1 MRAWL
6 FLLACGSALPGW
18 AQNIGATLGGMVVDT
33 QGLPVRAAKV
43 ILKNESTGARLD
55 AETGSTG
62 AFRFPSLG
70 AASYSL
76 EISGEGF
83 AAASVEGVRLSVGDE
98 RILRI
103 TLEPATVRE
112 SVTVTGEMISAVQ
125 TDSADQ
131 GQGFNADLM
140 NGLPMLGGGTGRNFR
155 TQVYLTPG
163 VMPSTAAHRPFSVS
177 GARNRNNN
185 YLVDSSDFN
194 EAEGGLLMGR
204 GASEQLI
211 STEAIDGMQVLTHN
225 FKAEHGRQKGSVV
238 SIVTKRGTN
247 DWHGLAFEYLRNNAL
262 DARNTFDPRTP
273 PLRGHQ
279 FGFNLGGPIARNRT
293 FFFANSEWNIRRSV
307 NASTVQTLTPAQKAS
322 AVPAVAALAAL
333 YPDPNVPGTNLFRA
347 NVGFS
352 VDQWSG
358 VFRLDHEFTA
368 AHRVFWR
375 STLLDSAN
383 KGASGASFARYRSN
397 IGPKAHLFQHAW
409 TPRSTVLNEARISYT
424 RFDLNDDF
432 IDPVQLGDPA
442 RNGLVGTVASA
453 GLSQLGHFSFMQ
465 RRTAQN
471 TYQVMDDLS
480 WFRGAHS
487 LKAGFATRR
496 IQLNNGV
503 ITPGFTGVLR
513 FLNVNDFLAG
523 RAASYTRNVGNPYA
537 GLRTREA
544 NLYVQDDWRIHP
556 RLTLN
561 LGLRYEFNAVPNE
574 VNGLIQDRY
583 RYRPDRN
590 NFAPRLGFAYR
601 ADAGGRTVVRGGYGI
616 YYNVLE
622 LSFVGL
628 ARFNPPLI
636 ASFAAANPQFPDLL
650 ANASQSIP
658 SGLVIPDPNLRQP
671 YSQHLNFA
679 AEREL
684 WNPRTTVSAS
694 YVGTMARRLAR
705 VSRPNGGDALPQN
718 QRPDASLG
726 VVNRLETSANSSYN
740 ALQMSWNTSTR
751 GLTLRTS
758 YTYSKFLD
766 EVSDFPSS
774 NQNLARDLLPLDENN
789 WRLNR
794 GPSDFD
800 MRHMFT
806 MGWMY
811 ELPWKRRHFLLGG
824 WQVQGITTLYSGRP
838 YTLYSGTDNLQ
849 GSNANR
855 ILNVPGA
862 LVRTPSMQRALNFA
876 AGFTR
881 TQLSPPARTLGNIGR
896 NTERGDSLISWSA
909 SAFKSFSLSERLKL
923 QFRAEAFNFTN
934 TVNYNL
940 PDGVLSSANFGQA
953 LTANE
958 PRQIQLALRLS
969 F

>member
-1 MRAWL
+1 MRAKHL
-6 FLLACGSALPGW
+6 LLACVFSLPVF
-18 AQNIGATLGGMVVDT
+18 AQNIGASLGGVVEDG
-33 QGLPVRAAKV
+33 QGLPVRAARV
-43 ILKNESTGARLD
+43 LLKSESTGARLM
-55 AETGSTG
+55 AETGAAG

-70 AASYSL
+70 ASVYSL
-76 EISGEGF
+76 EISLDAF
-83 AAASVEGVRLSVGDE
+83 AISKVENVRLSVGDE
-98 RILRI
+98 RMLRI
-103 TLEPATVRE
+103 ILQPEAVRQTI
-112 SVTVTGEMISAVQ
+112 TVTGEMISTVQ

-131 GQGFNADLM
+131 GQAFNADLM
-140 NGLPMLGGGTGRNFR
+140 NDLPMLGGGTGRNFR
-155 TQVYLTPG
+155 TQVYLAPG

-204 GASEQLI
+204 AASEQLI

-225 FKAEHGRQKGSVV
+225 FKAEHGRQNGSIV

-247 DWHGLAFEYLRNNAL
+247 DWHGLAFEYLRN
-262 DARNTFDPRTP
+262 DVFDSRNTFDAKTP
-273 PLRGHQ
+273 PLRGNQ
-279 FGFNLGGPIARNRT
+279 FGFNLGGPVVKNKT
-293 FFFANSEWNIRRSV
+293 FVFANNEWNIRRTVS
-307 NASTVQTLTPAQKAS
+307 ASTVQTLTPAQKAQAAPS
-322 AVPAVAALAAL
+322 VAALAAL

-347 NVGFS
+347 NVPSS

-358 VFRLDHEFTA
+358 VFRADHEFNS

-375 STLLDSAN
+375 STMLYSNN
-383 KGASGASFARYRSN
+383 KGAAGAAFSRYSSD

-409 TPRSTVLNEARISYT
+409 IPRATMLNEARLSYT
-424 RFDLNDDF
+424 RFDLNDEF

-442 RNGLVGTVASA
+442 RNGMVGTVTAA

-465 RRTAQN
+465 RITAQN
-471 TYQVMDDLS
+471 TFQAIDDFS
-480 WFRGAHS
+480 WFRGAHAV
-487 LKAGFATRR
+487 KAGFALRR

-503 ITPGFTGVLR
+503 ITPGFTGALR

-523 RAASYTRNVGNPYA
+523 RAASYTRNVGNPYI
-537 GLRTREA
+537 GLRTTET
-544 NLYVQDDWRIHP
+544 NLYIQDDWRIHP

-583 RYRPDRN
+583 RYGSDRN
-590 NFAPRLGFAYR
+590 NFAPRFGFAYR
-601 ADAGGRTVVRGGYGI
+601 ADDGGRTVVRGGYGI

-650 ANASQSIP
+650 ASASQSVP
-658 SGLVIPDPNLRQP
+658 SGLVVPDANLRQP

-679 AEREL
+679 VERQL
-684 WNPRTTVSAS
+684 WNPQTTLTAS
-694 YVGTMARRLAR
+694 YVGTMARKLAR
-705 VSRPNGGDALPQN
+705 VSRPNGGDALPQA
-718 QRPDASLG
+718 QRPDTSFG
-726 VVNRLETSANSSYN
+726 VVNRLETAANSSYN
-740 ALQMSWNTSTR
+740 ALQMSWNTNTR

-758 YTYSKFLD
+758 YTFSKFID
-766 EVSDFPSS
+766 EVSDFPTS
-774 NQNLARDLLPLDENN
+774 NQNLARELLPLDENN

-794 GPSDFD
+794 GISDFD
-800 MRHMFT
+800 MRHMLSFA
-806 MGWMY
+806 WMY
-811 ELPWKRRHFLLGG
+811 ELPWLKQNRLLGG
-824 WQVQGITTLYSGRP
+824 WQLQGITTLYSGRP

-855 ILNVPGA
+855 ILNVPGS
-862 LVRTPSMQRALNFA
+862 LVRMPSAQRALVLA
-876 AGFTR
+876 DGFTKP
-881 TQLSPPARTLGNIGR
+881 QLSPPARTLGNIGR
-896 NTERGDSLISWSA
+896 GTERGDSLISWNA
-909 SAFKSFSLSERLKL
+909 SMFKTFAVTERAQL

-953 LTANE
+953 LTAND
-958 PRQIQLALRLS
+958 PRQVQLALR
-969 F
+969 FIF